1 MWHLTKVYFI
11 IIPVFL
17 LLDYL
22 WLGRIMARFYREQL
36 GSLARGSG
44 DSMTPDIPS
53 AVVVYLLIPLGIVL
67 FALPHVS
74 DENLIGSS
82 LLWGFLYGIV
92 LYGVY
97 DLTNYSV
104 LAKWPLKLT
113 VVDILW
119 GGVLNAVMTLVAAYV
134 DNWLR

>member
-1 MWHLTKVYFI
+1 MWHLTKVYLT

-22 WLGRIMARFYREQL
+22 WLGQIMAGFYRREL
-36 GSLARGSG
+36 GSLARRSG
-44 DSMTPDIPS
+44 DSVKPDIPS
-53 AVVVYLLIPLGIVL
+53 AIGVYLLIPLGIVL

-74 DENLIGSS
+74 HEHLVASS

-104 LAKWPLKLT
+104 IKKYSGKLAL
-113 VVDILW
+113 VDILW
-119 GGVLNAVMTLVAAYV
+119 GGALNSVMTLVAAYV
-134 DNWLR
+134 QSWTA

>member
-1 MWHLTKVYFI
+1 
-11 IIPVFL
+11 
-17 LLDYL
+17 
-22 WLGRIMARFYREQL
+22 MARFYREQL

-53 AVVVYLLIPLGIVL
+53 AVIVYLLIPLGIIL

-74 DENLIGSS
+74 DEQLIGSS

-134 DNWLR
+134 DNWVR

>member
-1 MWHLTKVYFI
+1 MWHVAKVYLI

-36 GSLARGSG
+36 GSLARSSG

-74 DENLIGSS
+74 DGNLIGSS

-134 DNWLR
+134 DNWVR